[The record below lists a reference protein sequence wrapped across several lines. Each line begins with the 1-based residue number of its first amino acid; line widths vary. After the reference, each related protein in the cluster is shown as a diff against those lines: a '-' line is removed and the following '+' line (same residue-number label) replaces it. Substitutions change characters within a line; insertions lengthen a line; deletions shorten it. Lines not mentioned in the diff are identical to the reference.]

1 MKNKNDLRKAALVG
15 AAFGASLL
23 RARILLSPA
32 AGTAVAGTLDLAA
45 ESLKAA
51 ALDLGELVAGKPD
64 AGECARLGRAYV
76 KALRDCLESDSLRL
90 DAASRG
96 TLEEILAR
104 AEEAAEL
111 VAMAAPLYRCVYDD
125 GDGGPALP

>member
-15 AAFGASLL
+15 AAFGASLF

-32 AGTAVAGTLDLAA
+32 AGTAVAGTLELAA

-76 KALRDCLESDSLRL
+76 KALRDCLESDSIRL
-90 DAASRG
+90 DAATMG

-104 AEEAAEL
+104 AEEASEL
-111 VAMAAPLYRCVYDD
+111 VAMAAPLYRCVYNDGDD
-125 GDGGPALP
+125 GQALP

>member
-45 ESLKAA
+45 GSLKAA
-51 ALDLGELVAGKPD
+51 ALDFGELVAGKPD

-96 TLEEILAR
+96 TLEEILAM

-111 VAMAAPLYRCVYDD
+111 VSMAAPLYRCVYDD